1 MQNQHNQD
9 KYIIQCTWYD
19 QDQPSYPSLSF
30 VHKDSKSTWTMAYD
44 SWMSNVRIQGSKSMS
59 LVGYSRRFINGFSKI
74 TFATTSL
81 QKMATK
87 FEWKHMC
94 EESFQLLRKL
104 ITNAPMLRIGNL
116 KKYLIMCIDVCKDGI
131 YLEWVYG
138 IYHIPITQN
147 GYMVC
152 YESQK
157 RENNSKDILSKG
169 IFLLIL

>member
-1 MQNQHNQD
+1 
-9 KYIIQCTWYD
+9 
-19 QDQPSYPSLSF
+19 
-30 VHKDSKSTWTMAYD
+30 
-44 SWMSNVRIQGSKSMS
+44 MS
-59 LVGYSRRFINGFSKI
+59 LVGYSRRFIKGFSKI

-131 YLEWVYG
+131 GVSSPKMGIWFVMSLENLET
-138 IYHIPITQN
+138 I
-147 GYMVC
+147 
-152 YESQK
+152 QK
-157 RENNSKDILSKG
+157 T
-169 IFLLIL
+169 F